1 MTASRRA
8 VLVGL
13 AGAALIASGALPS
26 RAQAIKSDLA
36 DLVIGNPAAAVT
48 IEEFAS
54 LTCSHCATFHNTVY
68 PALKK
73 AYIDTGKVKLIY
85 RDFPI
90 NELSVGAALLTRC
103 GGRAQRENLLGVL
116 FKTQE
121 AWSGPG
127 RNPLIELYKI
137 GQQVGFPQINIDLIA
152 GMIER
157 LRALPKP
164 TIAALNGLTM
174 AGGLELAMAC
184 DLIVAADSARIGD
197 AHANFGVFPGAGGTA
212 VLPRRIGPTAAK
224 YLLFTGDTQ
233 SAAELL
239 PLGLVNRVVPD
250 AELLAEVDKLA
261 TRIAGKSPLVLR
273 RMKQAV
279 ADGLEQPQAAALRLE
294 RLVLDAHR
302 HSHDMR
308 EGLAAFVGKR
318 KPEFKGC

>member
-1 MTASRRA
+1 MQATTASRFERRGA
-8 VLVGL
+8 TAWITLDRPDAMNALSDTMCRELLAAIARVEHDPDIRVLVLTGAGRAFC
-13 AGAALIASGALPS
+13 AGADLKGVFENASAG
-26 RAQAIKSDLA
+26 
-36 DLVIGNPAAAVT
+36 PAVDDPMSA
-48 IEEFAS
+48 F
-54 LTCSHCATFHNTVY
+54 L
-68 PALKK
+68 
-73 AYIDTGKVKLIY
+73 
-85 RDFPI
+85 
-90 NELSVGAALLTRC
+90 
-103 GGRAQRENLLGVL
+103 
-116 FKTQE
+116 
-121 AWSGPG
+121 
-127 RNPLIELYKI
+127 
-137 GQQVGFPQINIDLIA
+137 DLIS

-184 DLIVAADSARIGD
+184 DLIIAADSARIGD
-197 AHANFGVFPGAGGTA
+197 AHANFGVFPGAGGAA
-212 VLPRRIGPTAAK
+212 VLPRRIGATAAK

-239 PLGLVNRVVPD
+239 PLGLINRVVPD
-250 AELLAEVDKLA
+250 ADLLAEVDRLA
-261 TRIAGKSPLVLR
+261 TRIAAKSPLVLR

-294 RLVLDAHR
+294 RVVLDAHR

>member
-1 MTASRRA
+1 MQATTALRFERRGA
-8 VLVGL
+8 TAWITLDRPEAMNALSETMCSELLAAIAQIEHDPDIRVLVLTGAGRAFC
-13 AGAALIASGALPS
+13 AGA
-26 RAQAIKSDLA
+26 DLKGVFEDAGEGPTA
-36 DLVIGNPAAAVT
+36 DDPMSAFL
-48 IEEFAS
+48 
-54 LTCSHCATFHNTVY
+54 
-68 PALKK
+68 
-73 AYIDTGKVKLIY
+73 
-85 RDFPI
+85 
-90 NELSVGAALLTRC
+90 
-103 GGRAQRENLLGVL
+103 
-116 FKTQE
+116 
-121 AWSGPG
+121 
-127 RNPLIELYKI
+127 
-137 GQQVGFPQINIDLIA
+137 DLIA

-164 TIAALNGLTM
+164 SIAALNGLTM

-212 VLPRRIGPTAAK
+212 VLPRRIGSTAAK

-250 AELLAEVDKLA
+250 ADLLAEVDKLA

-318 KPEFKGC
+318 KPEFKGY